1 MADGD
6 TTRSMEPMTKPL
18 KALSGVSGALFLLA
32 LYMVWFY
39 APREVV
45 MGEVQRVFYFH
56 VAAGWVG
63 ALAFLVT
70 ALAGAIYLLRGESRW
85 DQLALS
91 SVEIGVVFILI
102 NIVSGSIWA
111 RPIWGTWWTWDPRLI
126 TATIMELI
134 YVAYLMLRHGID
146 DPHRRARFGAV
157 YGIAGFISVP
167 ITFLSIRLLRTI
179 HPLVFGGEGGP
190 LAGSFN
196 MEPQML
202 WAFMISLLAFTFV
215 FAALLWHRYRL
226 QLQAERLE
234 QCKMKLLH
242 DDGE

>member
-1 MADGD
+1 MPKA
-6 TTRSMEPMTKPL
+6 L
-18 KALSGVSGALFLLA
+18 KALTGFSGAFFLVA

-56 VAAGWVG
+56 VSSGWVG

-70 ALAGAIYLLRGESRW
+70 AIAGVIYLLRGDSRW
-85 DQLALS
+85 DLLALS
-91 SVEIGVVFILI
+91 SVEIGVVFTLI

-111 RPIWGTWWTWDPRLI
+111 KPIWGTWWTWDPRLI

-134 YVAYLMLRHGID
+134 YVAYLMLRQGID

-179 HPLVFGGEGGP
+179 HPLVFGGAGGT

-196 MEPQML
+196 MDPQML
-202 WAFMISLLAFTFV
+202 STFMISLLAFTFV
-215 FAALLWHRYRL
+215 FGTMLWHRYRL
-226 QLQAERLE
+226 QWCTQQLE
-234 QCKMKLLH
+234 QRKLKLIL
-242 DDGE
+242 D

>member
-1 MADGD
+1 VAVGD
-6 TTRSMEPMTKPL
+6 ANRSMEPMPKLL
-18 KALSGVSGALFLLA
+18 KALTGFSGTIFLAA
-32 LYMVWFY
+32 LYMVWIY
-39 APREVV
+39 APREVM

-70 ALAGAIYLLRGESRW
+70 AIAGAIYLLRGETRW

-91 SVEIGVVFILI
+91 SVEIGVVFVLI

-111 RPIWGTWWTWDPRLI
+111 KPIWGTWWTWDPRLI

-134 YVAYLMLRHGID
+134 YVAYLMLRQGID
-146 DPHRRARFGAV
+146 DPHQRARFGAV

-179 HPLVFGGEGGP
+179 HPLVLGGEGGS

-196 MEPQML
+196 MEPPML
-202 WAFMISLLAFTFV
+202 LAFTISLLAFTFV
-215 FAALLWHRYRL
+215 FVTLLWHRYRL
-226 QLQAERLE
+226 QLRAERLE
-234 QCKMKLLH
+234 QRKLKLLL
-242 DDGE
+242 D

>member
-1 MADGD
+1 MATGD
-6 TTRSMEPMTKPL
+6 ADRSMGPMPTLL
-18 KALSGVSGALFLLA
+18 KALSGFSGALFLLA
-32 LYMVWFY
+32 LYMVWVY
-39 APREVV
+39 APREAV
-45 MGEVQRVFYFH
+45 MGDVQRVFYFH

-70 ALAGAIYLLRGESRW
+70 AIAGAIYLLRGESRW

-111 RPIWGTWWTWDPRLI
+111 KPIWGTWWTWDPRLI

-134 YVAYLMLRHGID
+134 YLAYLMLRQGID

-179 HPLVFGGEGGP
+179 HPLVFGGEGGS
-190 LAGSFN
+190 LVGSFN
-196 MEPQML
+196 MDPQML
-202 WAFMISLLAFTFV
+202 LAFMISLLAFTFV
-215 FAALLWHRYRL
+215 FVTLLWHRYRL
-226 QLQAERLE
+226 QLRAERLE
-234 QCKMKLLH
+234 QGKMKLLL
-242 DDGE
+242 E